1 MHGIARH
8 FFCVGRQGYW
18 NLERIDFV
26 QVDILTF
33 CYHAII
39 FRHHHCFSGSS
50 SCNSWTIQIYN
61 RIIIMLP
68 HSPYL
73 VVTINLHTICVLTII
88 MQARP
93 LHGIP
98 PPTPLPSLLCIFL
111 FPLRKLWSFLS
122 KVVKNGLHEI

>member
-1 MHGIARH
+1 MNSHARYRH

-18 NLERIDFV
+18 YLERIDFV
-26 QVDILTF
+26 QVNILIF

-73 VVTINLHTICVLTII
+73 VVSINLHTICALDFRAHTGFHKII
-88 MQARP
+88 LPKSVFWLLCKQGPSTVFHRQ
-93 LHGIP
+93 H
-98 PPTPLPSLLCIFL
+98 PLPPFLCI
-111 FPLRKLWSFLS
+111 
-122 KVVKNGLHEI
+122 